1 MSKNKDQKQKKKYII
16 EKSNPILEA
25 KNTMSLQQMR
35 LFDIYLACINPL
47 DESTKHVSIPLQTIS
62 QMIGVELNENAMHKM
77 GRDCMMMYIDLV
89 DFDKEAKKRGAMKL
103 RHMFQ
108 VFDVDRKNGV
118 WMVEIEAD
126 KDILPYLFDLKEMGY
141 LKYSLWNV
149 LRLKSKVAIKLYEV
163 LKVGYGLKNYTL
175 SLQDLKSRLGV
186 ADQKTYQKYKFFKQ
200 DVLNRCLEDIN
211 SKTDIKVTY
220 EEIRGP
226 GRGRPVNAVRF
237 QVLKNPDF
245 TDPLQSIINDSDS
258 GDGSEKLPKAPEQTV
273 PDAPEQEQPEPE
285 QTSCNP
291 DPAPEHKAEIDYYM
305 EAVPEKVKKSK
316 VFKPEELQEKILA
329 VYPGISISAQ
339 MQYLRIATSR
349 YLSRLHTGEKIRSHP
364 KYYSKILQNIL
375 EENLLNPP
383 AASITGEAAEDQNQK
398 KSMPGSRFHDF
409 DQRDVNYDDIL
420 QGPDPEPEGQKKTYN
435 ELLEKIKNMP
445 KKNECE

>member
-1 MSKNKDQKQKKKYII
+1 MSKNRDQKQKKKYII

-89 DFDKEAKKRGAMKL
+89 DFDKAAKKRGAMKL

-108 VFDVDRKNGV
+108 MFDVDRDKNGV

-141 LKYSLWNV
+141 LKYSLWNI
-149 LRLKSKVAIKLYEV
+149 LRLKSKVAIKLYEI

-245 TDPLQSIINDSDS
+245 TDPLQNIVS
-258 GDGSEKLPKAPEQTV
+258 GDGSELPKAPEQTAPENPAPEQTV
-273 PDAPEQEQPEPE
+273 PDAPEQ
-285 QTSCNP
+285 TSCNP
-291 DPAPEHKAEIDYYM
+291 DSAPEHKAEIDYYM

-316 VFKPEELQEKILA
+316 VFKPEELQEKILTC
-329 VYPGISISAQ
+329 YPGISISAQ
-339 MQYLRIATSR
+339 IQYLRIATSR

-364 KYYSKILQNIL
+364 KYYIKILQNVL

-383 AASITGEAAEDQNQK
+383 AAKAENQK
-398 KSMPGSRFHDF
+398 KNMPGSSFHDF
-409 DQRDVNYDDIL
+409 NQRDVNYDDIPL
-420 QGPDPEPEGQKKTYN
+420 GPDPEGQKTYK